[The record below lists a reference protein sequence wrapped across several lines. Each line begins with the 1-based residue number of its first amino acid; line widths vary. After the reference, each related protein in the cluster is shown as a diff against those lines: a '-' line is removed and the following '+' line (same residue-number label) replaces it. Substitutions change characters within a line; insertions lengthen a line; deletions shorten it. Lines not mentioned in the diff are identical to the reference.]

1 LILGFINR
9 FLSWKLFLP
18 FSRMSYAVYLI
29 HFNLAISYGA
39 QLRKPFYFSQISMLT
54 TSFGLLGLVFLFASV
69 VTIMVE
75 MPFLN
80 LEKLLFPNNSKTPDS
95 KLKLKKK

>member
-1 LILGFINR
+1 
-9 FLSWKLFLP
+9 
-18 FSRMSYAVYLI
+18 MSYAVYLI
-29 HFNLAISYGA
+29 HVNLAISYGA
-39 QLRKPFYFSQISMLT
+39 QSRKPLYVSQLPTLT

-80 LEKLLFPNNSKTPDS
+80 LEKLLLPYNSKAPES
-95 KLKLKKK
+95 KLT